1 MTNKLEK
8 DIHEL
13 PTENILEKTV
23 YMRDIVRADML
34 SIRTCCDSVEQ
45 IVDEKDWPMPTYTDL
60 MHRV

>member
-1 MTNKLEK
+1 MCCTEK

-13 PTENILEKTV
+13 SAECVLEKTI
-23 YMRDIVRADML
+23 YMRDVIRVDML
-34 SIRTCCDSVEQ
+34 NIRECCDLVEQ